1 MNPPMTGNFQWM
13 KSLNRSIVLNKIRED
28 GPISR
33 AEIAKRTSLTPPT
46 VTHIVSELIAENF
59 VIEGEIGASSGG
71 RKPIPL
77 MINATAY
84 YCIGI
89 DVGVTTVKSVVSD
102 LNANLIHQE
111 KKSMPARLSSESL
124 LQLFNETVYRLM
136 EVCKLKKSSILGI
149 GVAMHGM
156 VNPVEG
162 ISLFAPN
169 LGLRNVPIRAYLEQ
183 STEIPVYVEND
194 AAAMALGELWF
205 GGGQQLQHFIC
216 VNIGEGVGAGIV
228 LQGSLYRGNR
238 FSAGEIGHTT
248 VDLNG
253 PRCSCGNYGCLQT
266 LVSGPAIADRIR
278 KHIAMGGSSFVEGM
292 VNGVLDHITGEMVYE
307 AALQGDTA
315 ARETFR
321 QTGQLLGISLTNL
334 IHTLNPQKIILG
346 GGVAQSAEFL
356 LESVHLAVHS
366 RALES
371 TLDQLS
377 IEVSPLGELA
387 TAIGAVTIVL
397 STLFSPQPYHSAH

>member
-1 MNPPMTGNFQWM
+1 MNTPVTGNFQWM
-13 KSLNRSIVLNKIRED
+13 KSLNRSIVLNKIRKD

-33 AEIAKRTSLTPPT
+33 AEIAKSTSLTPPT
-46 VTHIVSELIAENF
+46 VTHIVSELIADHF
-59 VIEGEIGASSGG
+59 VIESEIGASSGG
-71 RKPIPL
+71 RKPIML
-77 MINATAY
+77 TINAAAY

-89 DVGVTTVKSVVSD
+89 DVGVTTIKSVVSD
-102 LNANLIHQE
+102 LHANLIHQD
-111 KKSMPARLSSESL
+111 KQPMPSGIEGDTL
-124 LQLFNETVYRLM
+124 LQLLHDTVHRLLETCELQ
-136 EVCKLKKSSILGI
+136 KSSILGVGI
-149 GVAMHGM
+149 AMHGM
-156 VNPVEG
+156 VNPIEG

-169 LGLRNVPIRAYLEQ
+169 LGLRQVQLRARLEQ
-183 STEIPVYVEND
+183 STSIPVYVEND
-194 AAAMALGELWF
+194 AAAMALAELWF
-205 GGGQQLQHFIC
+205 GAGQHLQHFIC

-266 LVSGPAIADRIR
+266 LVSGPAIAERMR
-278 KHIAMGGSSFVEGM
+278 KFIAMGGSSLVEELAEG
-292 VNGVLDHITGEMVYE
+292 NLDRITGVMVYT
-307 AALQGDTA
+307 AALHGDA
-315 ARETFR
+315 QAIEAFR

-346 GGVAQSAEFL
+346 GGVAQAGEFL
-356 LESVHLAVHS
+356 LDSVLQAVQS

-371 TLDQLS
+371 SLEQFT

-387 TAIGAVTIVL
+387 AAIGAVTIVL
-397 STLFSPQPYHSAH
+397 STLFSPHSM